1 MSLETKQ
8 TDFIILLTKARS
20 TYNSM
25 SLENQST
32 LDDIVDLDEK
42 GLIDQENIETY
53 IEQLKQL
60 LN

>member
-25 SLENQST
+25 SLEKQST
-32 LDDIVDLDEK
+32 LDDIVDLDEN

-53 IEQLKQL
+53 IEQLNQL